1 MVGAF
6 NGFSSAAN
14 RIENV
19 PAPYFLFP
27 SVASPTFFPRARRSA
42 RPLAVP
48 SNKTEPYMESI
59 DLQDRSWSV
68 ERKWEIALVLLR
80 RAHFPSKKE
89 TSLWRLIGKRQ
100 TVGDGPKR
108 IRWRTELERCDLS
121 DIINVRLFFRPT
133 TVERIE
139 LGSHTHT
146 HTPDVGELYAR
157 PFQQLK
163 LDSTNEYPRQ
173 TWQTIWFVVE
183 NGKDGLAS
191 VAHCKI
197 AGR

>member
-139 LGSHTHT
+139 LGSHIHT
-146 HTPDVGELYAR
+146 HQTLVSYTLDR
-157 PFQQLK
+157 SSSWNSIQLMNIHDK
-163 LDSTNEYPRQ
+163 L
-173 TWQTIWFVVE
+173 
-183 NGKDGLAS
+183 GKRYGSSSRMAKTAWPLS
-191 VAHCKI
+191 HI
-197 AGR
+197 AK